1 MTVPD
6 LALPGQLLG
15 PSSKYTSGPGTHF
28 LAPNIYASLPGR
40 PIITN
45 TPSPQPNI
53 PNAKPSSISKTSKPT
68 LSISRLPST
77 SVTASLGPVSE
88 RASNTN
94 ALPRVGDTVVAR
106 VVRCLMRQVNVGILI
121 VCDGTAG
128 EEKGGGMGGSGTVC
142 AHEIQGVVRREDV
155 RATEKEKVVLAEGF
169 RVGDLVRAV
178 VISVGDQSN
187 YYLSTAKNELGVI
200 MAKSEN
206 GNTMYPISWKE
217 FKDPVT
223 GETETRKVAKPF

>member
-1 MTVPD
+1 MTIPD

-15 PSSKYTSGPGTHF
+15 PSSTYNPGPGTH
-28 LAPNIYASLPGR
+28 LYASNIYASLSGR
-40 PIITN
+40 PVTTSHPLPHPNSNN
-45 TPSPQPNI
+45 TKSPSTSTSTS
-53 PNAKPSSISKTSKPT
+53 KPSKPT
-68 LSISRLPST
+68 LSISRLT
-77 SVTASLGPVSE
+77 SVSATASLGPVGE

-106 VVRCLMRQVNVGILI
+106 VVRCLVRQVNVAILS
-121 VCDGTAG
+121 VSEG
-128 EEKGGGMGGSGTVC
+128 EGWWSGFGTVC

-187 YYLSTAKNELGVI
+187 YYLGTAKNELGVI